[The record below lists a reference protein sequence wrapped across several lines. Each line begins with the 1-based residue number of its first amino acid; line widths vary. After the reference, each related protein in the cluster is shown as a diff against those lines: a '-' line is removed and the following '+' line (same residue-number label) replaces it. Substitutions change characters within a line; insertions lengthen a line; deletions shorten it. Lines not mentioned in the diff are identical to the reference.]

1 MALTSRSYR
10 FRLIAKMLRNFFLI
24 TNLFS
29 FFQYAR
35 NPHAT
40 PEGGLG
46 TIGVGIGSP
55 AALCSVRADLQRGP
69 GPPLFR
75 LQPWKRSAGSERTRK
90 GGLSLRDNH

>member
-46 TIGVGIGSP
+46 TIGVGIGS
-55 AALCSVRADLQRGP
+55 ALQRESRPAEGP
-69 GPPLFR
+69 GPAPLPPAAVETQR
-75 LQPWKRSAGSERTRK
+75 WLRENKERRPFLT
-90 GGLSLRDNH
+90 